1 MASASNIY
9 GMTADEQRSFLA
21 EERESGFIRLEQP
34 KRMFALEFVAT
45 GSIAEACKA
54 GGIKSDAGRRWLR
67 DPHIAAFIHYLNQQQ
82 EHYSL
87 INASF
92 IETQYLS
99 LLGKL
104 LGEEEVALVDKDGAQ
119 FRAKKFDGSGAVA
132 ALRDLAKI
140 SGHYKE
146 DGTTVN
152 VQVTTLTDAQK
163 KFLDEKL
170 NREY

>member
-1 MASASNIY
+1 MASAFNIY

-21 EERESGFIRLEQP
+21 EERENGFRNLEQS
-34 KRMFALEFVAT
+34 KRAFALEFVAT
-45 GSIAEACKA
+45 GSLTEAAAA
-54 GGIKSDAGRRWLR
+54 GGIQPAAARRWVR

-87 INASF
+87 INAGF

-99 LLGKL
+99 LLSKL

-119 FRAKKFDGSGAVA
+119 YRAKKFDGAGAVSC
-132 ALRDLAKI
+132 LRDLAKI

-146 DGTTVN
+146 DGNNIT

-170 NREY
+170 NNEY